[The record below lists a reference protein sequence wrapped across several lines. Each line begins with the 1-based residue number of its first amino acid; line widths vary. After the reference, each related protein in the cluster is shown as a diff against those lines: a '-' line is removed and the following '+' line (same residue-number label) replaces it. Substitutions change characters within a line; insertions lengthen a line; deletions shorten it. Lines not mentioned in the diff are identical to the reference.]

1 MTYAHTQ
8 YAPLSLPRGKLFV
21 GTDDPEGLAAFL
33 RERIADT

>member
-1 MTYAHTQ
+1 VLT
-8 YAPLSLPRGKLFV
+8 LPRGKLFV